1 MRYAGKIGFGT
12 SVEKSPGVWDD
23 EIIERDYLGDVLQST
38 ERLDGDGRILP
49 NYKTTTSISVLSDGV
64 LKERYSDVRY
74 IIFLGTRWTVSSIVH
89 KWPRIEMFIGEVY
102 NGPTPEPPDS
112 P

>member
-12 SVEKSPGVWDD
+12 STEVSPGVWEDVIV
-23 EIIERDYLGDVLQST
+23 EKDYLGDILQST
-38 ERLDGDGRILP
+38 ERLNSTESVLP
-49 NYKTTTSISVLSDGV
+49 KYTTTTSISVLSDGV

-74 IIFLGTRWTVSSIVH
+74 ISHLGVNWIVTSIIH
-89 KWPRIEMFIGEVY
+89 KWPRIEMFIGEEY
-102 NGPTPEPPDS
+102 NGPTPQPAPD